1 MTTRQLSTDEIVA
14 QALGTPTNFTPSS
27 ITITQNDAHRFVPS
41 PSPFTAEPTTHEV
54 VLVAVDGAVTCWL
67 PGTFTPAH
75 DGEYEVLHPVTGR
88 IFRAEYDTVFEEWS
102 CDYQYP
108 TWRGCT
114 EQVP

>member
-1 MTTRQLSTDEIVA
+1 MTKQLSTDEIVA
-14 QALGTPTNFTPSS
+14 QAMRRQAQTVAQALSGAMLDSGELPQFKP
-27 ITITQNDAHRFVPS
+27 A
-41 PSPFTAEPTTHEV
+41 APTTHEV